1 MQSYNKRI
9 NKYRDALIAI
19 ADNPHE
25 HNLPKELLFKL
36 AKRASGEIARNV
48 ITELERVITVIQ
60 NFPVLYTIQGTPEKK
75 LCFNLVACLKNEE
88 FTRAEFLF
96 FIDSFSYEFMIFL
109 LDSPYFPIDI
119 ILDNNFFK
127 RFETNGRSLVKLQL
141 TLGKI
146 KNLRY
151 DEIMVYYRSIIDG
164 SEYMSDEMVLS
175 ITGVK
180 AS

>member
-1 MQSYNKRI
+1 
-9 NKYRDALIAI
+9 
-19 ADNPHE
+19 
-25 HNLPKELLFKL
+25 
-36 AKRASGEIARNV
+36 
-48 ITELERVITVIQ
+48 
-60 NFPVLYTIQGTPEKK
+60 
-75 LCFNLVACLKNEE
+75 
-88 FTRAEFLF
+88 
-96 FIDSFSYEFMIFL
+96 MIFL

-127 RFETNGRSLVKLQL
+127 RFETSGRSLVKLQL

-175 ITGVK
+175 IAGVK
-180 AS
+180 TS